1 MAFICIAVREYR
13 FDRRISETQSDR
25 CGEYRLTFEQAWEF
39 GIRLADK
46 LLAFGPKPG
55 DGVGVLEDNCA
66 EAADFFLAG
75 AIADIIRMPM
85 YPRNG
90 FYLTPP
96 IELGDNIKR

>member
-1 MAFICIAVREYR
+1 M
-13 FDRRISETQSDR
+13 
-25 CGEYRLTFEQAWEF
+25 
-39 GIRLADK
+39 
-46 LLAFGPKPG
+46 LAFGPKPG